1 MNLAYKDIRQNPGR
15 FALTAIGVGMLLMI
29 VMGMGGIYRGI
40 IEDAVLLIDS
50 VDADLWIVQR
60 DTRGPMAEV
69 SRVPR
74 NLVHRALA
82 VPGVESSREFIHH
95 TIQREQDGKPLR
107 IAVLGLSWPTDKGEW
122 IPLIAGRPLSQN
134 HFEMIA
140 DQSLRLELGH
150 KLKLGK
156 DTFTVVGLTE
166 NMIGTG
172 GDGVGFFTVSDS
184 QAIQFDTPGEAIRL
198 EREARVNRGKNSD
211 IGQLQP
217 ALVERASGPSAGLAP
232 IALPQISAV
241 IVKVSP
247 GVDVN
252 QVAETIAAWGDVS
265 VFTQKGQQDLVL
277 RGPVEKARKQI
288 GLFRVLL
295 TAIAAIIMALILYTL
310 TLDKVQSIALLKLIG
325 AQNHVILGMILQQA
339 LLLGLFGYGI
349 AYFLGQRLFP
359 LFPRR
364 VIITNEDL
372 IQLAVIVAVISVVS
386 SGLGIWKA
394 MQVSPNE
401 ALE

>member
-1 MNLAYKDIRQNPGR
+1 MNLAAKDIRHNPGR
-15 FALTAIGVGMLLMI
+15 FALTAVGVGMLLMI

-40 IEDAVLLIDS
+40 IDDAVLLIDS

-82 VPGVESSREFIHH
+82 VPGVESSREFVHH
-95 TIQREQDGKPLR
+95 TIQREHNGKPLR
-107 IAVLGLSWPTDKGEW
+107 IAVLGLSWPADKGDW
-122 IPLIAGRPLSQN
+122 IPLIAGRPISQN
-134 HFEMIA
+134 HYEMIA
-140 DQSLRLELGH
+140 DKSLGLALGE

-156 DTFTVVGLTE
+156 DTYTVVGLTK

-172 GDGVGFFTVSDS
+172 GDGVAFLTIADA
-184 QAIQFDTPGEAIRL
+184 QAIQFNSPGEAIRL
-198 EREARVNRGKNSD
+198 ERESRISRGAKSETG
-211 IGQLQP
+211 ILQP
-217 ALVERASGPSAGLAP
+217 SLLERAGMPSSELPP

-247 GVDVN
+247 DADVN
-252 QVAETIAAWGDVS
+252 EVAETISAWGDVS

-277 RGPVEKARKQI
+277 RGPVEKARRQI
-288 GLFRVLL
+288 GLFRALL

-310 TLDKVQSIALLKLIG
+310 TLDKIQSIALLKLIG
-325 AQNHVILGMILQQA
+325 APNRVILGMILQQA
-339 LLLGLFGYGI
+339 LLLGVFGYGI
-349 AYFLGQRLFP
+349 AFLLGKRLFP

-364 VIITNEDL
+364 VIVTNEDL
-372 IQLAVIVAVISVVS
+372 IQLAFIVAIISVAS
-386 SGLGIWKA
+386 SLLGIWKA
-394 MQVSPNE
+394 MQVSPNQ